1 MPPLKDESRRAA
13 VASPRRLSLL
23 TAGSEPAALASV
35 ERLAREIGFDVM
47 SRANADVLGE
57 MRLLRPDA
65 VFVDV
70 GQGVPNVSLLVR
82 AVRDVDPGCAVIL
95 AGPETAGDATLEGV
109 KLGALDFLTSPL
121 DVERLR
127 AVLTTVVKNTE
138 RREALFRQDAQAA
151 RQFDFH
157 GMVGRSA
164 SMQELFDT
172 IRRLAP
178 HARAVLIAGEAG
190 TGKELVARALHRAG
204 LRRDRRFVTVTCSTQ
219 AADTLLE
226 SDLFGH
232 ERGAFPGASE
242 TRIGAFEQANG
253 GTLFLDEIAAVPLA
267 AQDRLL
273 SAIER
278 GETRRLGAAEV
289 RHFDVHVLAAT
300 TRNLSNEVSA
310 RRFRRDLFDRVN
322 MLRLDVPPIRE
333 RRDDVPL
340 LVASLLQEWATVMRR
355 QLSGLTIAA
364 ERAVQQA
371 AWAGNVRE
379 LKEVLERASAMSDAR
394 LLGEREVLAAMAAV
408 SGDSVK
414 RPPADEPE
422 LEETDLLSNAQRRQI
437 ERVLRRVGGNKTEAA
452 RLLGVSRRALYRWLE
467 RLELTSRKQ
476 AGRN

>member
-1 MPPLKDESRRAA
+1 MPPLKDESPRAA
-13 VASPRRLSLL
+13 LVPPRRFSLL
-23 TAGSEPAALASV
+23 TAGGDAAALATV

-47 SRANADVLGE
+47 PRAETDVLE
-57 MRLLRPDA
+57 DIRRVRPDA

-70 GQGVPNVSLLVR
+70 GQGGPSVSVLVQ

-95 AGPETAGDATLEGV
+95 AGQATTGDATLEAV
-109 KLGALDFLTSPL
+109 KLGALDFLTSL
-121 DVERLR
+121 DVDRLR

-138 RREALFRQDAQAA
+138 RREALFTQDAQAA
-151 RQFDFH
+151 RHFDFH

-164 SMQELFDT
+164 PMQDLFDT
-172 IRRLAP
+172 VRRIAP
-178 HARAVLIAGEAG
+178 HARTVLIGGEPG
-190 TGKELVARALHRAG
+190 TGKELVARALHRTG
-204 LRRDRRFVTVTCSTQ
+204 PRRDRRFVMVTCSTQ
-219 AADTLLE
+219 VANELLE

-232 ERGAFPGASE
+232 ERGAFPGAIERRS
-242 TRIGAFEQANG
+242 GAFEQANG

-278 GETRRLGAAEV
+278 GETRRMGAAEV
-289 RHFDVHVLAAT
+289 RHFDVHVIAAT
-300 TRNLSNEVSA
+300 TRNLAAEVAA

-322 MLRLDVPPIRE
+322 MLRLDVPPVRE

-340 LVASLLQEWATVMRR
+340 LVASVLHEWATIMRR
-355 QLSGLTIAA
+355 QVSGLTIAA

-394 LLGEREVLAAMAAV
+394 LLGEREILAAIAAV

-414 RPPADEPE
+414 RPPPDEPV
-422 LEETDLLSNAQRRQI
+422 LEESDLLSNAQRRQI

-452 RLLGVSRRALYRWLE
+452 RLLGISRRALYRWLE
-467 RLELTSRKQ
+467 RLELTARKQ
-476 AGRN
+476 AGRQ